1 MKKKFKV
8 LKIEHVAIAVKD
20 INKSKFIFEDVLG
33 MDSFKKEIIEN
44 ENVVVKKIT
53 GNDKISKIELLES
66 TNPLSA
72 VSKFIDKKGEG
83 IHHIALEVDNIFN
96 AIDYLKFRNCKLIY
110 KEPKIGADN
119 KLITFIHPSSL
130 PGILLELCQKQ

>member
-20 INKSKFIFEDVLG
+20 INNSKIIFEDILG
-33 MDSFKKEIIEN
+33 MNISKKEVVKN
-44 ENVVVKKIT
+44 EKVFVKKIE
-53 GNDKISKIELLES
+53 GNDKISKIELLEPTGPSS
-66 TNPLSA
+66 T

-83 IHHIALEVDNIFN
+83 VHHIALEVDNIFN
-96 AIDYLKFRNCKLIY
+96 AIDYLKFKNCKLIY
-110 KEPKIGADN
+110 EEPQVGADN

>member
-20 INKSKFIFEDVLG
+20 INKSKIIFEDILG
-33 MDSFKKEIIEN
+33 MNSFKKEIVEN
-44 ENVVVKKIT
+44 ENVVVKKIA
-53 GNDKISKIELLES
+53 GNDKTSKIELLES

>member
-1 MKKKFKV
+1 VKKKFKV